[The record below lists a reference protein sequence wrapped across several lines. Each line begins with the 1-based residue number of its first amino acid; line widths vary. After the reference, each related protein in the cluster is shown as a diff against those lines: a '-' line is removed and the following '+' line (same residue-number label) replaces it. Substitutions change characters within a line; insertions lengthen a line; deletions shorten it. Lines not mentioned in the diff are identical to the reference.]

1 MKLVVDANSDAGA
14 LLGIMSETA
23 CAQQCLDR
31 YPECVAV
38 DYRTSDQKCYWHDVE
53 TGVQWNDCCNR
64 YQISCERTSC
74 RSAAIFGFL
83 PRDAMHPRYGPLCP
97 CLCLFVSV

>member
-14 LLGIMSETA
+14 LFGIMSETA

-38 DYRTSDQKCYWHDVE
+38 DYRTSDQKCYWHDVG

-64 YQISCERTSC
+64 YQISCERTS
-74 RSAAIFGFL
+74 S
-83 PRDAMHPRYGPLCP
+83 LCYYYYYIY
-97 CLCLFVSV
+97 